1 MAGSIDFEDGFI
13 SDIIGL
19 AGVPFAEIGIWDGGE
34 GDDALNA
41 PVHVL
46 AIRDG
51 YTKVGEYD
59 LQKYQPYDRRKKGNI
74 TFVDPGSFVV
84 YAKKHSNPDETVIL
98 ADENHVIAV
107 FNHHDGPN
115 GSPAGGW
122 GDFTAQLRLVETP
135 EWKAWTENEGKWLSQ
150 EQLGDFLELH
160 ATEITQPD
168 AASVIESVM
177 NVRAHLTASFRSGR
191 SLRNG
196 SIQVE
201 YVEELN
207 GQGGAGEILIP
218 SQLTIVLRRWQGNF
232 DPVTITAFV
241 RFQIRDGKIAFH
253 YRFPADVAQ
262 AARDAWRA
270 IVGGVETDLA
280 TPVLWGAR

>member
-1 MAGSIDFEDGFI
+1 MDKQIVFEDDFLHDVV
-13 SDIIGL
+13 SL
-19 AGVPFAEIGIWDGGE
+19 AGEPFASASVWDG
-34 GDDALNA
+34 DDGNSA
-41 PVHVL
+41 PVTTL
-46 AIRDG
+46 AIREG
-51 YTKVGEYD
+51 YTKVDTYD
-59 LQKYQPYDRRKKGNI
+59 LQKYMPFDRRRKGNV
-74 TFVDPGSFVV
+74 TFVDPKSFVTYV
-84 YAKKHSNPDETVIL
+84 RRFTDPEETVIL
-98 ADENHVIAV
+98 ADDGHVIAV
-107 FNHHDGPN
+107 FNHHPTKVE
-115 GSPAGGW
+115 AGGW

-270 IVGGVETDLA
+270 IVEKVETDLA